1 MRLSVLYLDTGLSN
15 SAVDFFK
22 VRAKRGL
29 ECGMHVCN
37 TQPPAVPFEVLAG
50 HLLPGIISLV
60 GSEDPCGAG
69 QRLWSH
75 VGGHDVPLNLAPR
88 FAQEACH
95 LMGHASGG
103 ITGSLLDN
111 DADL

>member
-1 MRLSVLYLDTGLSN
+1 MACMSVIPSHQLCHLKYW
-15 SAVDFFK
+15 
-22 VRAKRGL
+22 
-29 ECGMHVCN
+29 
-37 TQPPAVPFEVLAG
+37 AG
-50 HLLPGIISLV
+50 HLLPGVISLL

-95 LMGHASGG
+95 LMGHAGG
-103 ITGSLLDN
+103 SITGSLLGN